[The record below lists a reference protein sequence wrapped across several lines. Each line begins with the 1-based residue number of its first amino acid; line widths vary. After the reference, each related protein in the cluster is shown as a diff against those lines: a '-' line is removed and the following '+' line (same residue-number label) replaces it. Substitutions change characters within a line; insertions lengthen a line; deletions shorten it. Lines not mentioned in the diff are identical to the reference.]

1 MRSPTG
7 SGLLFT
13 LILLVTAGAPLG
25 PAGAQEV
32 QEIDGIAAIVGE
44 EIILKSEV
52 YLQFQ
57 LELGGQGL
65 DESTLSEEQRDQ
77 MYATILDRLI
87 DRSVIVEQA
96 RIDSVVVSRSE
107 VETAIDE
114 WINTIKTNLGS
125 EANFQ
130 QQLLAEG
137 ITEQEL
143 RRRRQSIAEM
153 ELLQNIMFTQKLDYR
168 PGQVSRRRGEEFL
181 LEAADELMIIR
192 HIFLKMPEGLDPA
205 ILARATVDDLR
216 RRIVDEGED
225 FAAIA
230 REHSADSGS
239 RPLGGDLGSAPRGNF
254 VPSIDDVVWS
264 LPINEVSEPIRSQF
278 GWHLVQV
285 ISRDSTNAHARH
297 ILIQESLEG
306 AAIQALADTIGL
318 IESALEAGEDFEA
331 VAARFS
337 DAESAQNRQ
346 AYYALMPKGFSPNTG
361 IPAEWYQA
369 LEAIETGAWTEPLEV
384 SDGVNILQLLAVDE
398 ESVTLVLQHDFS
410 TVQFYIHSIERQE
423 AAGEWLSDLRSR
435 TYIEIKPGP

>member
-1 MRSPTG
+1 MRSPTC

-13 LILLVTAGAPLG
+13 LILLVTAGVPVG
-25 PAGAQEV
+25 PTGAQEVQEV

-65 DESTLSEEQRDQ
+65 DESSLSEEQRDQ
-77 MYATILDRLI
+77 LYATILDRLI

-96 RIDSVVVSRSE
+96 RIDSVIVSRSE

-125 EANFQ
+125 EANFR

-153 ELLQNIMFTQKLDYR
+153 ELLQNIMFTQKLDWR

-181 LEAADELMIIR
+181 LETADELMIIR
-192 HIFLKMPEGLDPA
+192 HIFLKKPEDLDTEA
-205 ILARATVDDLR
+205 IAKRMIEDLR
-216 RRIVDEGED
+216 RLIVEDGED

-230 REHSADSGS
+230 REHSADPGS

-254 VPSIDDVVWS
+254 VPSIDDAVWS
-264 LPINEVSEPIRSQF
+264 LPIGEVSAPIQTQF
-278 GWHLVQV
+278 GWHLVEV

-297 ILIQESLEG
+297 ILLAGVGIRE
-306 AAIQALADTIGL
+306 ALADTIGM
-318 IESALEAGEDFEA
+318 IESALEAGEEFETVA
-331 VAARFS
+331 VRFS

-346 AYYALMPKGFSPNTG
+346 AYYALLPKGFSPNTG

-369 LEAIETGAWTEPLEV
+369 LEAIEPGAWTEPLEV
-384 SDGVNILQLLAVDE
+384 DDGINILQLLAVDV
-398 ESVTLVLQHDFS
+398 ESVTLVLQYDFS

-423 AAGEWLSDLRSR
+423 AAGNWLSDLRSR